1 MEIPSI
7 IKCFQNF
14 RCLPMRLF
22 LNDSKLK
29 IQRGIKIEKNQEK
42 KTIGEIFKELF
53 PELFEI
59 GSKSSNLLKQT
70 KVFFNYQN
78 F

>member
-1 MEIPSI
+1 
-7 IKCFQNF
+7 
-14 RCLPMRLF
+14 MRLF